1 MLNEQCDQCK
11 KIHFLRFQGNYD
23 QIEISRM
30 ANSLKLG
37 YSPCGSYLALTT
49 NDGKLIV
56 YDAKTG
62 KEQNQ
67 FVPSAHLS
75 SSACTCLA
83 WMPNSVKIPTETP
96 SKKYVNLILKIL
108 KHLT

>member
-1 MLNEQCDQCK
+1 MATSNSSN
-11 KIHFLRFQGNYD
+11 LR
-23 QIEISRM
+23 
-30 ANSLKLG
+30 

-49 NDGKLIV
+49 NDGKLLV

-83 WMPNSVKIPTETP
+83 WMPISNHIPSIEM
-96 SKKYVNLILKIL
+96 LICNQIR
-108 KHLT
+108 TCWE